1 MSMRNPAAE
10 VQEVVPHS
18 IMYDGASQNS
28 LVMNQHLTQAVPI
41 SGGTDYAPNGSR
53 DIVFRMQSEHM
64 LDFADLALMF
74 HFKTEQKY
82 IIPDDLL
89 YSVIE
94 RIQVRVNDV
103 PVDDIT
109 DVSTLVRT
117 QIYLTSPKQYYQGQ
131 LHSMSGAV
139 KYYPSNRNVTS
150 KGTAGSA
157 RTGNGYTM
165 QPHDAPIFVAENAHH
180 HADELNP
187 RNIYCLPLNF
197 LSLSRGYAND
207 VKLWPAK
214 FTGSIELIITL
225 ADWQKACVIMS
236 TGQPTADN
244 TFSAGA
250 GHTVHHALPG
260 NPNAYSA
267 TYGYQVSKPKLL
279 YRTVEMHP
287 EYYSRLMD
295 LIMKPEQA
303 GLTIYHNSFSCISK
317 QIVGSVSGTHDISIS
332 IARRDLRALY
342 VLFKP
347 KFTNR
352 EFHLKSSAMFGDL
365 FRKAYLTV
373 GSKTVPSMHIN
384 NTMEAYYSLQEALQ
398 QLNITTAG
406 SCIDYD
412 DYRCQSRRMATLS
425 DPASAATVGR
435 EHLERVGHRTT
446 SVLDPFSEPS
456 AYFVLGF
463 NLTKDHVSE
472 ANEALGVDTLT
483 TSGQVL
489 TLHVEF
495 NDRSSTIINQ
505 MSYEFAAGGA
515 DALFIA
521 DSTRSLLVQGGAVTL
536 QQ

>member
-1 MSMRNPAAE
+1 MSMRNPKAE
-10 VQEVVPHS
+10 IQEVVPHS
-18 IMYDGASQNS
+18 IMYDEASQTS

-64 LDFADLALMF
+64 LDFADLALLF
-74 HFKTEQKY
+74 HFKTEQRY

-94 RIQVRVNDV
+94 RIQVRINDV

-109 DVSTLVRT
+109 DVATLVRT
-117 QIYLTSPKQYYQGQ
+117 QVYLTSPKQYYQGQ

-139 KYYPSNRNVTS
+139 KYYPSNRNISS
-150 KGTAGSA
+150 KGAAGSA
-157 RTGNGYTM
+157 REGNGYTI
-165 QPHDAPIFVAENAHH
+165 QPHDSPIHIAENSHFH
-180 HADELNP
+180 QDELNP
-187 RNIYCLPLNF
+187 RNVFCLPLNF
-197 LSLSRGYAND
+197 LSISRGYAND
-207 VKLWPAK
+207 VKLWPAR
-214 FTGSIELIITL
+214 FTGSIELIVTL

-236 TGQPTADN
+236 TGIPTADN
-244 TFSAGA
+244 TFSASGGA
-250 GHTVHHALPG
+250 TIHHGLPG
-260 NPNAYSA
+260 TATPYAT
-267 TYGYQVSKPKLL
+267 TYGYQVSKPKLI

-287 EYYSRLMD
+287 EYYARLMD
-295 LIMKPEQA
+295 LVMKPEQP

-332 IARRDLRALY
+332 IARSDLRALY

-347 KFTNR
+347 KFTNK

-384 NTMEAYYSLQEALQ
+384 NTMEAYYSLQDALQ

-425 DPASAATVGR
+425 NPGTLTTVGR
-435 EHLERVGHRTT
+435 EHLERVGQRTA

-463 NLTKDHVSE
+463 NLTKDHASE

-495 NDRSSTIINQ
+495 NDRSTTIVNQ
-505 MSYEFAAGGA
+505 MSYHFGDGAA
-515 DALFIA
+515 DVLFIA
-521 DSTRSLLVQGGAVTL
+521 DSTRSLNVQGGAVTL